1 MHTKLTLRLDDRLI
15 SGAKQYA
22 KGAGKS
28 LSQIVSEYFEAL
40 LSPAPEQFTPTPAV
54 STLRG
59 ILKQRDVGGKQDY
72 YEYLEKR
79 HSKTE

>member
-22 KGAGKS
+22 KGTGKS

-40 LSPAPEQFTPTPAV
+40 LSPAPEHFTPTPAV
-54 STLRG
+54 SALRG
-59 ILKQRDVGGKQDY
+59 ILKQSDVGGKQDY
-72 YEYLEKR
+72 YDYLEKR
-79 HSKTE
+79 HSKTK